1 MQQRESPSISNA
13 FENLDLK
20 MLLIE
25 KAVTKKMNVFQLF
38 DN

>member
-25 KAVTKKMNVFQLF
+25 KAVTKKNECISTF
-38 DN
+38 